1 MLLRSLTEQPWVTF
15 HSDEL
20 ALTELALFD
29 VMGRRISYDQ
39 IGVDFQRTLV
49 YVHNA
54 EGNFEVGN
62 YYLVFTMFN
71 ADLERGAYY
80 TYGFYHRACNDF
92 TDVHCWYTQ
101 FESTNARNAFPCL
114 DEPGF
119 KANFTVSVGRNEA
132 FQSRSNMPLKETTR
146 PEGADYV
153 LDVYSSS
160 VEMSP
165 YLVAVA
171 VHNYKGLES
180 GGEPLHT
187 VWASEEDVAS
197 GKADYAAMVGPSV
210 LGFYEEHFGVKYP
223 LPKMDLMY
231 EPHKG
236 GAMENWGLILF
247 DERALLIDPES
258 TDDDFRFQVLSIIA
272 HEVAHQWFGNLVT
285 CKWWSQTWLNE
296 GFAVFVSYIGAHHVD
311 PSANSWARMYVKDT
325 QRVMSPDEDITG
337 HWAMTDPVADRSD
350 IERKFGKFTY
360 QKGGAV
366 IRMMEQML
374 GMETLTRGLNYY
386 LTAMAYSAAVEDD
399 LFNYLEQA
407 AKEAGAWPQTNGPQ
421 GTFGDT
427 MKTWTQQAGLPLVT
441 ARKECAAT
449 GECTISF
456 EQEMLVRAGQQADPE
471 RRWDIPLTFSPV
483 TSEARFD
490 APAQAWLLAA
500 ADGPLVVD
508 TPQLT
513 KDTPFIVNMDVYGYY
528 RVTYDEATWLSL
540 AETLRTDFNMIPPLN
555 RAQIICDIL
564 SLEKSGRVSTE
575 LREEVL
581 SYLGEEDDF
590 APILAFERCSAYVKG
605 DFFTDNEADMFRI

>member
-1 MLLRSLTEQPWVTF
+1 MFLRALTEQPWITF

-20 ALTELALFD
+20 EITGLQLFD
-29 VMGRRISYDQ
+29 WMARRIDYDQ

-49 YVHNA
+49 YVHNS
-54 EGNFEVGN
+54 EGNFEIGRD
-62 YYLVFTMFN
+62 YLVMTTFN
-71 ADLERGAYY
+71 ADLDRGAYY

-119 KANFTVSVGRNEA
+119 KANFTMSVGRNEA
-132 FQSRSNMPLKETTR
+132 FQSRSNMPLKETTH
-146 PEGADYV
+146 PEGTDYV
-153 LDVYSSS
+153 FDVYSSS

-210 LGFYEEHFGVKYP
+210 LSFYEEHFGVKYP

-247 DERALLIDPES
+247 DERALLIEPDS
-258 TDDDFRFQVLSIIA
+258 TDDDFRFQVLNIIA

-296 GFAVFVSYIGAHHVD
+296 GFAVFVSYIGSHHVD
-311 PSANSWARMYVKDT
+311 PDAHSWERMYVKDT
-325 QRVMSPDEDITG
+325 QRVMFPDENIDG

-366 IRMMEQML
+366 IRMMEQMI
-374 GMETLTRGLNYY
+374 GMETLAKGLNYY

-399 LFNYLEQA
+399 LFTYLEQA
-407 AKEAGAWPQTNGPQ
+407 AKEDGAWPPANGPQ
-421 GTFGDT
+421 GSFGDT

-449 GECTISF
+449 GECTVSF
-456 EQEMLVRAGQQADPE
+456 EQEMLVRAGQQADQE

-483 TSEARFD
+483 TSDARFD
-490 APAQAWLLAA
+490 AFAQDWLVAA

-513 KDTPFIVNMDVYGYY
+513 KDTPFLVNIDVYGYY
-528 RVTYDEATWLSL
+528 RVTYDEASWLSL
-540 AETLRTDFNMIPPLN
+540 AETLRTDFTLIPPLN

-564 SLEKSGRVSTE
+564 SLERSGHVSTE
-575 LREEVL
+575 LKEEVL
-581 SYLGEEDDF
+581 SYLGEENDF
-590 APILAFERCSAYVKG
+590 APILAFERCSAYVKE
-605 DFFTDNEADMFRI
+605 DFTDNEAELFRI

>member
-1 MLLRSLTEQPWVTF
+1 
-15 HSDEL
+15 
-20 ALTELALFD
+20 
-29 VMGRRISYDQ
+29 
-39 IGVDFQRTLV
+39 
-49 YVHNA
+49 
-54 EGNFEVGN
+54 
-62 YYLVFTMFN
+62 
-71 ADLERGAYY
+71 
-80 TYGFYHRACNDF
+80 
-92 TDVHCWYTQ
+92 
-101 FESTNARNAFPCL
+101 
-114 DEPGF
+114 
-119 KANFTVSVGRNEA
+119 
-132 FQSRSNMPLKETTR
+132 MPLKETTR

-210 LGFYEEHFGVKYP
+210 LSFCEEHFGVKYP